1 MLILEVEPSFFCLM
15 AGIQLSGLASGMDW
29 RSLIDQLMRA
39 EAAPQDKL
47 RAEKAAGQQKSTAL
61 DSLKSQMV
69 ALQGALQPLLGG
81 ESSFS
86 GRTAS
91 VADTS
96 SGWKVS
102 AGSGALTGQYKV
114 QVTQLATT
122 SKLSGSA
129 DVGAGLSSTSDVSG
143 LTLGTLPIAKAITAG
158 DFTVNGAK
166 ISVSLTDSLQ
176 DVFDKISS
184 QTGGAVAAS
193 YDPASDKVRLTSTA
207 SPQQE
212 IVLGSAN
219 DSSNFLSALQL
230 FNNGSGDILPP
241 KALGVM
247 SVSKALVNSNLRFAA
262 GSVDAAGNGSFKI
275 NGTEISYN
283 VNTDSM
289 QSVLARVNSSA
300 AGVTASYDV
309 SSDRFTLTNKS
320 TGDVGISVS
329 ESPGGLLQSMGL
341 ASGPTLSRGKNAL
354 FKVNDGDVLTSA
366 SNTLDSAALGI
377 NGLSL
382 TVSSETTQTITVA
395 GDNSVIRS
403 KIDDFIT
410 KYNAVQNSIDFQT
423 RVTKGADGKIKTS
436 TLSGNSEMGEI
447 ARQLR
452 SKVFSAVPGLSD
464 GLQRLE
470 SIGIDFQ
477 TGSNSLQ
484 VKDSAKLEAALRD
497 NPDKVTALIA
507 GKPDGVMARLD
518 SYLTQVTGASGV
530 MAAQTGSIAR
540 QSANLDSQIAA
551 MDRRMAQQKAQ
562 LEQSFIQM
570 EQAQSNIQ
578 RQLSALTNSF
588 K

>member
-1 MLILEVEPSFFCLM
+1 M

-29 RSLIDQLMRA
+29 RSLVDQLMRA

-47 RAEKAAGQQKSTAL
+47 RAEKVAGQQRSSAL

-81 ESSFS
+81 TSSFS

-91 VADTS
+91 VADSS

-102 AGSGALTGQYKV
+102 AGSGAPIGQYKV

-143 LTLGTLPIAKAITAG
+143 LTIGTLSIGKAITAG
-158 DFTVNGAK
+158 DFTINGAK
-166 ISVSLTDSLQ
+166 INVALTDSLQ
-176 DVFDKISS
+176 DVFDRISS

-207 SPQQE
+207 TPQQPL
-212 IVLGSAN
+212 VLGSSN

-230 FNNGSGDILPP
+230 YNNGTGDVLPP
-241 KALGVM
+241 KALGVLSM
-247 SVSKALVNSNLRFAA
+247 SKALVNANLRFAA
-262 GSVDAAGNGSFKI
+262 GSVDSSGNGSFKI
-275 NGTEISYN
+275 NGTEITYN
-283 VNTDSM
+283 VNSDSM
-289 QSVLARVNSSA
+289 QSVLARINSSA
-300 AGVTASYDV
+300 AGVAASYDA
-309 SSDRFTLTNKS
+309 SSDRMTLSNKT

-329 ESPGGLLQSMGL
+329 DDSGGLLQSMGL
-341 ASGPTLSRGKNAL
+341 ASGTNLSRGKNAL
-354 FKVNDGDVLTSA
+354 FAVNDGDVITSS
-366 SNTLDSAALGI
+366 SNTLDPGTLGVE
-377 NGLSL
+377 GLSL
-382 TVSSETTQTITVA
+382 TVSSVSTQTVNIA
-395 GDNSVIRS
+395 GDNSAVRS
-403 KIDDFIT
+403 KVDDFIT

-423 RVTKGADGKIKTS
+423 RVTKGSDGKIKTS

-452 SKVFSAVPGLSD
+452 SKVFSAVPGLSE
-464 GLQRLE
+464 GFQRLE

-477 TGSNSLQ
+477 SGSNSLE
-484 VKDSAKLEAALRD
+484 VKNPAKLEAALRD
-497 NPDKVTALIA
+497 NPEKVTALIA
-507 GKPDGVMARLD
+507 NKPDGVMARLD

-530 MAAQTGSIAR
+530 MAAQTGAIAR
-540 QSANLDSQIAA
+540 QSANLDGQISA
-551 MDRRMAQQKAQ
+551 MDRRLAQQKAQ

>member
-1 MLILEVEPSFFCLM
+1 M

-29 RSLIDQLMRA
+29 RSLVDQLMRA

-47 RAEKAAGQQKSTAL
+47 RAEKASGQQKTSAL

-69 ALQGALQPLLGG
+69 ALKGALQPLLGG
-81 ESSFS
+81 ASSLS

-91 VADTS
+91 LSDSS

-102 AGSGALTGQYKV
+102 AGSGSPIGQYKV
-114 QVTQLATT
+114 QVSQLATT

-129 DVGAGLSSTSDVSG
+129 DVGAGLSATSDVSG
-143 LTLGTLPIAKAITAG
+143 LTLATLPIGKAITAG
-158 DFTVNGAK
+158 DFTINGAK
-166 ISVSLTDSLQ
+166 INVALTDSLQ
-176 DVFDKISS
+176 DVFDRISS

-193 YDPASDKVRLTSTA
+193 YDPASDKVRLTSTS
-207 SPQQE
+207 SPQQQ
-212 IVLGSAN
+212 IVLGSGN

-230 FNNGSGDILPP
+230 YNNGTGDVLPP
-241 KALGVM
+241 KALGVL
-247 SVSKALVNSNLRFAA
+247 SLSKALVNANLRFAS
-262 GSVDAAGNGSFKI
+262 GSVDASGNGSFKI

-283 VNTDSM
+283 INSDSM
-289 QSVLARVNSSA
+289 QSVLARINSSA
-300 AGVTASYDV
+300 AGVTASYDA
-309 SSDRFTLTNKS
+309 SSDRMSLVNKT

-341 ASGPTLSRGKNAL
+341 TSGTTLSRGKNAL
-354 FKVNDGDVLTSA
+354 FTVNDGDVLTSS
-366 SNTLDSAALGI
+366 SNTLDPGTLGVD
-377 NGLSL
+377 GLSL
-382 TVSSETTQTITVA
+382 TVSSESTQTVNVS
-395 GDNSVIRS
+395 GDNSAVRS

-423 RVTKGADGKIKTS
+423 RVTKGSDGKIKTS
-436 TLSGNSEMGEI
+436 TLSGNSEMSEI

-464 GLQRLE
+464 GFQRLE

-477 TGSNSLQ
+477 SGSNSLE
-484 VKDSAKLEAALRD
+484 VKNPAKLEAALRD
-497 NPDKVTALIA
+497 NPEKVTALIA
-507 GKPDGVMARLD
+507 DKPDGVMARLD

-530 MAAQTGSIAR
+530 IAAQTSSIAR
-540 QSANLDSQIAA
+540 QSTNLDGQISA

>member
-1 MLILEVEPSFFCLM
+1 
-15 AGIQLSGLASGMDW
+15 
-29 RSLIDQLMRA
+29 
-39 EAAPQDKL
+39 
-47 RAEKAAGQQKSTAL
+47 
-61 DSLKSQMV
+61 
-69 ALQGALQPLLGG
+69 
-81 ESSFS
+81 
-86 GRTAS
+86 
-91 VADTS
+91 
-96 SGWKVS
+96 
-102 AGSGALTGQYKV
+102 
-114 QVTQLATT
+114 
-122 SKLSGSA
+122 
-129 DVGAGLSSTSDVSG
+129 
-143 LTLGTLPIAKAITAG
+143 
-158 DFTVNGAK
+158 
-166 ISVSLTDSLQ
+166 
-176 DVFDKISS
+176 
-184 QTGGAVAAS
+184 
-193 YDPASDKVRLTSTA
+193 
-207 SPQQE
+207 
-212 IVLGSAN
+212 
-219 DSSNFLSALQL
+219 
-230 FNNGSGDILPP
+230 
-241 KALGVM
+241 
-247 SVSKALVNSNLRFAA
+247 
-262 GSVDAAGNGSFKI
+262 
-275 NGTEISYN
+275 
-283 VNTDSM
+283 
-289 QSVLARVNSSA
+289 
-300 AGVTASYDV
+300 
-309 SSDRFTLTNKS
+309 
-320 TGDVGISVS
+320 
-329 ESPGGLLQSMGL
+329 MGL
-341 ASGPTLSRGKNAL
+341 ANGTTLSRGKNAL

-366 SNTLDSAALGI
+366 SNTLDSAALGVS
-377 NGLSL
+377 GLSL
-382 TVSSETTQTITVA
+382 SVSSETTQTINVA
-395 GDNSVIRS
+395 GDNSAIRS